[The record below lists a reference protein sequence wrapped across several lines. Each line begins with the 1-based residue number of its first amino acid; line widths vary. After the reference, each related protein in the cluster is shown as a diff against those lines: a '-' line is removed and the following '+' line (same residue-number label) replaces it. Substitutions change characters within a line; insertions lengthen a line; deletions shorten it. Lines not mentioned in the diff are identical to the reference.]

1 MSPHLLEYTKVQG
14 ELRWP
19 EHHLDQRHHQR
30 MTLVVALRGMPSRE
44 RPFYRVIFV
53 CVLAPVAAAVVVSV
67 LLLFGVKPHVVFYA
81 GFAVRSWLKSIGA
94 PAPNAAGVLATVFV
108 WWVVIVAIGL
118 LWDRRRRRNS

>member
-1 MSPHLLEYTKVQG
+1 MSLTNN
-14 ELRWP
+14 
-19 EHHLDQRHHQR
+19 
-30 MTLVVALRGMPSRE
+30 E
-44 RPFYRVIFV
+44 RPFYRVVFV
-53 CVLAPVAAAVVVSV
+53 CLLAPVAAAVVVSV
-67 LLLFGVKPHVVFYA
+67 LLLFGVKPQVVFYA